1 MLCRRLVLTVI
12 MLQAIAVLGQDIQN
26 NKCVLQID
34 TLTKLKVFTATE
46 KMPEVQG
53 GMEGLYK
60 EVNKRLIL
68 PSSLKDVG
76 EIKLV
81 VAFIV
86 KDDGSIIGKRVI
98 KNVKGTDLAE
108 QYLNTIGSM
117 KWKPGTCNGK
127 KVSVLMVLPMY
138 IELEL

>member
-1 MLCRRLVLTVI
+1 MLI
-12 MLQAIAVLGQDIQN
+12 MLRAIAGHGQDI
-26 NKCVLQID
+26 KCVPQID
-34 TLTKLKVFTATE
+34 TLTKLKISKATE

-108 QYLNTIGSM
+108 QYLNTIASM